1 VAITNKDGIVTPDEE
16 NTLDPEVY
24 LAAMADSI
32 SQGLGE
38 RMKLQE
44 QRVSLRATTPVP
56 YDVHSTDGND
66 GTGAY
71 PIVPLGISGNVG
83 ARGIEPDFSAGN
95 HANGVI
101 MEGNYAKIVTPGLY
115 TLIGQ
120 VTIYNG
126 GYPDNAWD
134 FIGQV
139 NGQVFG
145 LPTYGA
151 TNSISFTYGFVSD
164 TRYLAKNDMV
174 SLTAGLGTD
183 HIGGFRVQDA
193 LLTVSMLYAIPE
205 I

>member
-1 VAITNKDGIVTPDEE
+1 MAITNADGIVTPDED

-44 QRVSLRATTPVP
+44 TRVSLRATTPVP
-56 YDVHSTDGND
+56 YMVNSTGI
-66 GTGAY
+66 GGAY

-83 ARGIEPDFSAGN
+83 ARGAEPDFSAGN

-115 TLIGQ
+115 TIIGQ

-126 GYPDNAWD
+126 DLPDHSWD
-134 FIGQV
+134 FFGMV
-139 NGQVFG
+139 NGSIFG

-164 TRYLAKNDMV
+164 TRYLAANDMI
-174 SLTAGLGTD
+174 SLVAGVGTD
-183 HIGGFRVQDA
+183 HVGGFRVQDA
-193 LLTVSMLYAIPE
+193 LLTVAMLYAIPE